1 LRLADLVK
9 ELPGAQLHGDPA
21 LEIRAVTHDSRR
33 SDEGSVFV
41 AIRGLAADGHD
52 FIDAARKKGAA
63 AVVSEEA
70 PREGVPWVRV
80 GDAREALA
88 RFSAAVLGHP
98 SRELQLVGVTGTN
111 GKTTT
116 AYMVDS
122 ALRESGHTVGLI
134 GTVEYRI
141 GDHVARAV
149 RTTPEASDL
158 QSYLRQMVD
167 AGCRQAV
174 LEVSSHSLALQR
186 VSGVGFEVAIFTNLS
201 RDHLDFHGDMDAYF
215 AAKRILF
222 DELLHEGGRAVINV
236 DDDRGAELAR
246 STTRAVSSCS
256 LSPGA
261 DFTAE
266 DVRLSLGG
274 TRFRARTPAGVF
286 EVQTPLL
293 GRFNVVNALCAFGAA
308 LALDLAPDAVQRG
321 IASLKGVPGRIE
333 RVDVG
338 QDFTVLVDYAHT
350 DDALKNLLETVRELS
365 PRRLITVF
373 GCGGDRDRS
382 KRPLMGAVAARLSD
396 VVVLTS
402 DNPRSEP
409 PEAIIEE
416 VRRGIP
422 AARAD
427 ETEVIVDRRE
437 AIARALELGREGV
450 VIVIAGKGHETH
462 QVLRDRTVPFDD
474 RQVVREV
481 LARPAG
487 AGGKR

>member
-1 LRLADLVK
+1 MRLGDLVNDV
-9 ELPGAQLHGDPA
+9 PGAELHADA
-21 LEIRAVTHDSRR
+21 DQDITAVTHDSRH
-33 SDEGSVFV
+33 SDAGSLFV

-52 FIDAARKKGAA
+52 FIDAALKKGAA
-63 AVVSEEA
+63 AVVSEEP
-70 PREGVPWVRV
+70 PRENVPWVRV
-80 GDAREALA
+80 GDVREALA
-88 RFSAAVLGHP
+88 LLSASVFGHP
-98 SRELQLVGVTGTN
+98 ARDLELVGVTGTN

-116 AYMVDS
+116 AFMIDS
-122 ALRESGHTVGLI
+122 ALRENGEPVGLI

-141 GDHVARAV
+141 GDRVAQAV
-149 RTTPEASDL
+149 RTTPEAPEL

-167 AGCRQAV
+167 GGCRRGV
-174 LEVSSHSLALQR
+174 LEVSSHSLALKR
-186 VSGVGFEVAIFTNLS
+186 VLGVEFQVGVFTNLS
-201 RDHLDFHGDMDAYF
+201 RDHLDFHGDMDSYF

-222 DELLHEGGRAVINV
+222 DSLLRKGGRAVINV

-246 STTRAVSSCS
+246 TTEHPVSTCS

-266 DVRLSLGG
+266 DVRLSFEG
-274 TRFRARTPAGVF
+274 THFRARTPAGVF
-286 EVQTPLL
+286 EVQTSLL
-293 GRFNVVNALCAFGAA
+293 GRFNVLNALCAFGAGFA
-308 LALDLAPDAVQRG
+308 LGLPPDVVQRG
-321 IASLKGVPGRIE
+321 IASLKGVSGRME
-333 RVDVG
+333 RVNVG

-350 DDALKNLLETVRELS
+350 DDALKNLLESVRELQ

-373 GCGGDRDRS
+373 GCGGDRDKS

-396 VVVLTS
+396 VLILTS

-409 PEAIIEE
+409 PEAIIDD

-422 AARAD
+422 TARAD
-427 ETEVIVDRRE
+427 ETQVIVDRRD

-450 VIVIAGKGHETH
+450 VIVIAGKGHETY
-462 QVLRDRTVPFDD
+462 QVVRDRKVPFDD
-474 RQVVREV
+474 RQVVRDV

>member
-1 LRLADLVK
+1 MRLGDLVK
-9 ELPGAQLHGDPA
+9 DVPGAELHADA
-21 LEIRAVTHDSRR
+21 DQDIARVTHDSRH
-33 SDEGSVFV
+33 SDQGSLFV

-52 FIDAARKKGAA
+52 FIEAALKKGAT
-63 AVVSEEA
+63 AVVSEEP
-70 PREGVPWVRV
+70 PRENVPWVRV
-80 GDAREALA
+80 GDVREALA
-88 RFSAAVLGHP
+88 LLSASVFGHP
-98 SRELQLVGVTGTN
+98 SRDLDLVGVTGTN

-116 AYMVDS
+116 AYMIDS
-122 ALRESGHTVGLI
+122 ALRETGEPVGLI

-141 GDHVARAV
+141 GDRVAEAV
-149 RTTPEASDL
+149 RTTPEAPEL

-167 AGCRQAV
+167 GGCHRGV
-174 LEVSSHSLALQR
+174 LEVSSHSLALKR
-186 VSGVGFEVAIFTNLS
+186 VLGVEFQVGVFTNLS

-222 DELLHEGGRAVINV
+222 DSLLRKGGHAVINV

-246 STTRAVSSCS
+246 TLDHPVSTCS

-266 DVRLSLGG
+266 DVRLSFEG
-274 TRFRARTPAGVF
+274 THFRARTPAGVF
-286 EVQTPLL
+286 EVQTSLL
-293 GRFNVVNALCAFGAA
+293 GRFNVLNALCAFGAGFA
-308 LALDLAPDAVQRG
+308 LGLPPDAVQRG
-321 IASLKGVPGRIE
+321 IASLKGVAGRIE

-350 DDALKNLLETVRELS
+350 DDALKNLLESVRELK

-373 GCGGDRDRS
+373 GCGGDRDKS

-396 VVVLTS
+396 VLILTS

-409 PEAIIEE
+409 PEAIIDD

-422 AARAD
+422 TARAA
-427 ETEVIVDRRE
+427 ETQVIVDRRD
-437 AIARALELGREGV
+437 AIARALELGRKGV
-450 VIVIAGKGHETH
+450 VIVIAGKGHETY
-462 QVLRDRTVPFDD
+462 QVVRDRKVPFDD
-474 RQVVREV
+474 RQVVRDV

>member
-266 DVRLSLGG
+266 DVRLSLDG

-308 LALDLAPDAVQRG
+308 LALDVAPDAVQRG